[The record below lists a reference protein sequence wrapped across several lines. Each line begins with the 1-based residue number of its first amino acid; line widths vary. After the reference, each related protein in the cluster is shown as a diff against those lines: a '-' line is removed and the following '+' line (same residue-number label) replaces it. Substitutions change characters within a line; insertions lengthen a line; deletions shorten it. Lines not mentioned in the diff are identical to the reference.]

1 MDAARA
7 TRNLCRPVSLRT
19 ADYDYTLPEGLIARH
34 PAERRDGSRMMIL
47 HRAEQR
53 IEHRMFADFAT
64 FLKSGDLVVLN
75 DTRVIPAR
83 AFSDD
88 GKIEL
93 LFLEQ
98 LAHRDAD
105 GRGDFKVAPVPQ
117 APQECGDLEVAA
129 PTAHAH
135 FHSTGH
141 VQAAS
146 GSFSTPNAQ
155 RPTPNAQVWRCLVKP
170 GRKMR
175 LGALVHV
182 GGVAGVVRGIEPQ
195 GERII
200 EFLGAVDLDTHGE
213 IPLPPY
219 FERKPEP
226 EDNVRY
232 QTVFAREAGAVA
244 APTAG
249 LHFTPELLARVPHA
263 FVTLHVG
270 VGTFRSVLV
279 DDLAEHRMHSERFS
293 MSAETATACNAA
305 QRIVAVGTTSARV
318 LETIGRPLR
327 ATSGSTDIF
336 IHPPYTPKVVGA
348 LLTNF
353 HLPLSTLLMLVSAFA
368 GREFVL
374 RAYAEAIR
382 ERYRFYSYGDCMLI
396 V

>member
-1 MDAARA
+1 
-7 TRNLCRPVSLRT
+7 VSLRT
-19 ADYDYTLPEGLIARH
+19 ADYDYTLPEELIARH
-34 PAERRDGSRMMIL
+34 PAERRDGSRMMVL

-53 IEHRMFADFAT
+53 IEHRKFADFPS
-64 FLKSGDLVVLN
+64 FLQSGDLVVLN

-88 GKIEL
+88 GRIEL
-93 LFLEQ
+93 LFLERMPGGP
-98 LAHRDAD
+98 HTW
-105 GRGDFKVAPVPQ
+105 K
-117 APQECGDLEVAA
+117 
-129 PTAHAH
+129 
-135 FHSTGH
+135 
-141 VQAAS
+141 
-146 GSFSTPNAQ
+146 
-155 RPTPNAQVWRCLVKP
+155 CLVKP

-182 GGVAGVVRGIEPQ
+182 GGVAGVVRGIEPE

-200 EFLGAVDLDTHGE
+200 EFLEPVDLEKHGE

-219 FERKPEP
+219 FERRPEAA
-226 EDNVRY
+226 DDVRY

-249 LHFTPELLARVPHA
+249 LHFTPEILASMPHA

-279 DDLAEHRMHSERFS
+279 DDLSEHRMHSERFS
-293 MSAETATACNAA
+293 MSEQTAAACNAA
-305 QRIVAVGTTSARV
+305 NRLVAVGTTSARV
-318 LETIGRPLR
+318 LETIGRPMR

-336 IHPPYTPKVVGA
+336 IRPPYQPRAVDM

-353 HLPLSTLLMLVSAFA
+353 HLPQSTLLMLVSAFA
-368 GREFVL
+368 GREFTL
-374 RAYAEAIR
+374 RAYEEAIR
-382 ERYRFYSYGDCMLI
+382 ERYRFYSYGDCMLL

>member
-1 MDAARA
+1 
-7 TRNLCRPVSLRT
+7 L
-19 ADYDYTLPEGLIARH
+19 
-34 PAERRDGSRMMIL
+34 
-47 HRAEQR
+47 Q
-53 IEHRMFADFAT
+53 
-64 FLKSGDLVVLN
+64 SGDLVVLN

-88 GKIEL
+88 GRIEL
-93 LFLEQ
+93 LFLE
-98 LAHRDAD
+98 
-105 GRGDFKVAPVPQ
+105 PMP
-117 APQECGDLEVAA
+117 
-129 PTAHAH
+129 
-135 FHSTGH
+135 
-141 VQAAS
+141 S
-146 GSFSTPNAQ
+146 GPHT
-155 RPTPNAQVWRCLVKP
+155 WKCLVKP

-182 GGVAGVVRGIEPQ
+182 GEVAGVVRGIEPQ

-200 EFLGAVDLDTHGE
+200 EFLGAVDLEKHGE

-219 FERKPEP
+219 FERKPEAS
-226 EDNVRY
+226 DNVRY

-249 LHFTPELLARVPHA
+249 LHFTPELLARIPHA

-279 DDLAEHRMHSERFS
+279 EDLADHRMHSERFS
-293 MSAETATACNAA
+293 LSEETAAACNAA
-305 QRIVAVGTTSARV
+305 KRIVAVGTTSARV
-318 LETIGRPLR
+318 LESIGRPLR
-327 ATSGSTDIF
+327 AASGSTDIF
-336 IHPPYTPKVVGA
+336 IRPPYTPRAVDM

-353 HLPLSTLLMLVSAFA
+353 HLPQSTLLMLVSALA

>member
-1 MDAARA
+1 MDAARLK
-7 TRNLCRPVSLRT
+7 RNLRRPVSLRT

-34 PAERRDGSRMMIL
+34 PTERRDGARMMVL
-47 HRAEQR
+47 HRTEQR

-88 GKIEL
+88 GRIEL

-98 LAHRDAD
+98 VARSDAD
-105 GRGDFKVAPVPQ
+105 TPARG
-117 APQECGDLEVAA
+117 AA
-129 PTAHAH
+129 QN
-135 FHSTGH
+135 SGL
-141 VQAAS
+141 QAAS
-146 GSFSTPNAQ
+146 LSTLNPQ
-155 RPTPNAQVWRCLVKP
+155 LSTTWKCLVKP

-200 EFLGAVDLDTHGE
+200 EFLDAVDLDTHGE

-226 EDNVRY
+226 DDNVRY

-249 LHFTPELLARVPHA
+249 LHFTPELLASVPHA

-293 MSAETATACNAA
+293 MSEATAVACNAA

-327 ATSGSTDIF
+327 AMSGSTDIF
-336 IHPPYTPKVVGA
+336 IHPPYEPKVVGA

-368 GREFVL
+368 GCEFVL
-374 RAYAEAIR
+374 HAYAEAIR
-382 ERYRFYSYGDCMLI
+382 ERYRFFSYGDCMLI

>member
-1 MDAARA
+1 MRA
-7 TRNLCRPVSLRT
+7 TRNLRRPVSHRT
-19 ADYDYTLPEGLIARH
+19 ADYDYTLPEELIARY
-34 PAERRDGSRMMIL
+34 PTERRDGSRMMVL

-53 IEHRMFADFAT
+53 IEHRMFADFPS
-64 FLKSGDLVVLN
+64 FLQSGDLVVLN

-88 GKIEL
+88 GRIEL
-93 LFLEQ
+93 LFLE
-98 LAHRDAD
+98 
-105 GRGDFKVAPVPQ
+105 PMP
-117 APQECGDLEVAA
+117 
-129 PTAHAH
+129 
-135 FHSTGH
+135 
-141 VQAAS
+141 S
-146 GSFSTPNAQ
+146 GLHT
-155 RPTPNAQVWRCLVKP
+155 WKCLVKP

-175 LGALVHV
+175 IGALVHV

-200 EFLGAVDLDTHGE
+200 EFLGAVDLEKHGE

-226 EDNVRY
+226 SDNVRY

-249 LHFTPELLARVPHA
+249 LHFTPELLARIPHA

-279 DDLAEHRMHSERFS
+279 EDIADHRMHSERFS
-293 MSAETATACNAA
+293 LSEETAAACNAA
-305 QRIVAVGTTSARV
+305 KRIVAVGTTSARV
-318 LETIGRPLR
+318 LESIGRPLR
-327 ATSGSTDIF
+327 AASGTTDIF
-336 IHPPYTPKVVGA
+336 IRPPYAPRA
-348 LLTNF
+348 LDMLLTNF
-353 HLPLSTLLMLVSAFA
+353 HLPQSTLLMLISALA

>member
-1 MDAARA
+1 
-7 TRNLCRPVSLRT
+7 
-19 ADYDYTLPEGLIARH
+19 
-34 PAERRDGSRMMIL
+34 MMVL

-53 IEHRMFADFAT
+53 IEHRMFADFPS
-64 FLKSGDLVVLN
+64 FLQSGDLVVLN

-88 GKIEL
+88 GRIEL
-93 LFLEQ
+93 LFLE
-98 LAHRDAD
+98 
-105 GRGDFKVAPVPQ
+105 PMP
-117 APQECGDLEVAA
+117 
-129 PTAHAH
+129 
-135 FHSTGH
+135 
-141 VQAAS
+141 S
-146 GSFSTPNAQ
+146 GPHT
-155 RPTPNAQVWRCLVKP
+155 WKCLVKP

-182 GGVAGVVRGIEPQ
+182 GEVAGVVRGIEPQ

-200 EFLGAVDLDTHGE
+200 EFLGAVDLEKHGE

-226 EDNVRY
+226 SDNVRY

-249 LHFTPELLARVPHA
+249 LHFTPELLARIPHA

-279 DDLAEHRMHSERFS
+279 EDIADHRMHSERFS
-293 MSAETATACNAA
+293 LSEETAAACNAA
-305 QRIVAVGTTSARV
+305 KRIVAVGTTSARV
-318 LETIGRPLR
+318 LESIGRPLR
-327 ATSGSTDIF
+327 AASGSTDIF
-336 IHPPYTPKVVGA
+336 IRPPYTPRAVDM

-353 HLPLSTLLMLVSAFA
+353 HLPQSTLLMLVSALA

-382 ERYRFYSYGDCMLI
+382 ERYRCYSYGDCMRI

>member
-1 MDAARA
+1 MRGLQERRAHSRVDAARA
-7 TRNLCRPVSLRT
+7 KRNLRRPVSLRT

-34 PAERRDGSRMMIL
+34 PTERRDGSRMMVL

-64 FLKSGDLVVLN
+64 FLQSGDLVVLN

-88 GKIEL
+88 GRIEL

-98 LAHRDAD
+98 LAAPSAD
-105 GRGDFKVAPVPQ
+105 G
-117 APQECGDLEVAA
+117 
-129 PTAHAH
+129 
-135 FHSTGH
+135 H
-141 VQAAS
+141 V
-146 GSFSTPNAQ
+146 T
-155 RPTPNAQVWRCLVKP
+155 WKCLVKP

-200 EFLGAVDLDTHGE
+200 EFLEAVDLEKHGE

-249 LHFTPELLARVPHA
+249 LHFTPELLAQVPHA

-279 DDLAEHRMHSERFS
+279 DDLAEHRMHAERFS
-293 MSAETATACNAA
+293 MSEATAAACNAA

-374 RAYAEAIR
+374 HAYAEAIH
-382 ERYRFYSYGDCMLI
+382 ERYRFFSYGDCMLI

>member
-1 MDAARA
+1 M
-7 TRNLCRPVSLRT
+7 SLRT
-19 ADYDYTLPEGLIARH
+19 TDYDYTLPEGLIARH
-34 PAERRDGSRMMIL
+34 PTERRDGSRMMVL
-47 HRAEQR
+47 HRADQC

-64 FLKSGDLVVLN
+64 FLREGDLVVLN

-88 GKIEL
+88 GRIEM

-98 LAHRDAD
+98 LSA
-105 GRGDFKVAPVPQ
+105 
-117 APQECGDLEVAA
+117 E
-129 PTAHAH
+129 
-135 FHSTGH
+135 
-141 VQAAS
+141 QAAS
-146 GSFSTPNAQ
+146 PSLSAAKTSP
-155 RPTPNAQVWRCLVKP
+155 VWKCLVKP

-175 LGALVHV
+175 IGALVHV

-200 EFLGAVDLDTHGE
+200 EFLGVVDLDKHGE

-249 LHFTPELLARVPHA
+249 LHFTPELLAQVPHA

-293 MSAETATACNAA
+293 MSAETAAACNAA

-327 ATSGSTDIF
+327 ATSGSTEIF
-336 IHPPYTPKVVGA
+336 IHPPYEPRVVGA